1 MLKPRTILAAICAVS
16 VLAIA
21 GCGDDDAPEPSIAP
35 GEAQALLSTLEEI
48 EANLE
53 TDPPS
58 CLVAADRIEGLQEEI
73 DALPDSVDEDVKDSL
88 QRGALNLGELVADP
102 EQCEPRE
109 TTTTEEPTTTE
120 ETTTQETTTQE
131 TTTDQTTTQ
140 ETEPTTPTTPT
151 TPTEPPSSGGGIG
164 PGGDGL

>member
-16 VLAIA
+16 VLAFA
-21 GCGDDDAPEPSIAP
+21 GCGGDDAPEPSIAP
-35 GEAQALLSTLEEI
+35 SEAETLLSTLEEI
-48 EANLE
+48 QANLE

-58 CLVAADRIEGLQEEI
+58 CLVAGDRVEALQQEI
-73 DALPDSVDEDVKDSL
+73 DALPDSVNEDVKDSL

-120 ETTTQETTTQE
+120 ETTTQETTTEE
-131 TTTDQTTTQ
+131 TTTDETTTQ
-140 ETEPTTPTTPT
+140 TQPTTPTTPT

-164 PGGDGL
+164 PGDDGL